1 MMISTPPSTLR
12 VQKGYF
18 LLEIMLKE
26 GANGD
31 MTKNHGDK
39 ENMCLLACLK
49 ILINS
54 PLRYENQLEFCA

>member
-39 ENMCLLACLK
+39 ENMFLLACLK

-54 PLRYENQLEFCA
+54 PLGYENQLEFCA